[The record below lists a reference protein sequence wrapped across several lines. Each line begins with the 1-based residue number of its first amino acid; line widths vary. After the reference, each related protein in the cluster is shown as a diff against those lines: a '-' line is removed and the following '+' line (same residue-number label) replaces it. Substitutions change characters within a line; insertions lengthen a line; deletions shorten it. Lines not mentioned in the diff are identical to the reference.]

1 MSYGPQLPPHLLKRR
16 EESRDDVAEN
26 KDSSKNEETEI
37 YGPVLPPT
45 VRPESEHEN
54 ETESSTIGPQLPSG
68 FKKSDNKSDNQ
79 NLSNSDSDD
88 EFVGPLP
95 SLSGSHKKSRR
106 QQQIELDLEKRASY
120 ILNKGTI
127 NDTAENV
134 PKRESWMLELPAE
147 KAKNFG
153 LGPRQFSKN
162 TESKPKLDRSWTD
175 TPEIKAKRA
184 AMAASGQVQ
193 QDEPQYDS
201 KEDQDVLEYM
211 ASLKRDQEMERVAN
225 ELKQK
230 RGTDSLVEI
239 HDKEKSKRRKKEIVS
254 GNNSNERR
262 PFDRD
267 VDLQANRFDEAAKK
281 AMLKNARKINDR
293 FASGNH
299 KYL

>member
-1 MSYGPQLPPHLLKRR
+1 MSYGPQLPPHLLKLR
-16 EESRDDVAEN
+16 ETSRDNVAEGR
-26 KDSSKNEETEI
+26 DSSKNEENET
-37 YGPVLPPT
+37 YGPVLPPSIG
-45 VRPESEHEN
+45 PESKHKN
-54 ETESSTIGPQLPSG
+54 ETENSSIGPQLPSN
-68 FKKSDNKSDNQ
+68 FKKSDNISDNQ
-79 NLSNSDSDD
+79 SLSNSDSDD

-95 SLSGSHKKSRR
+95 SLSGSHKKSKR
-106 QQQIELDLEKRASY
+106 QQQIELDLEKRACD
-120 ILNKGTI
+120 ILNKGSI

-184 AMAASGQVQ
+184 AMAASGQLQ
-193 QDEPQYDS
+193 EDEPQYDS
-201 KEDQDVLEYM
+201 KDQDVLEYM
-211 ASLKRDQEMERVAN
+211 ASLKRDKEMERVAN
-225 ELKQK
+225 ELRQK

-239 HDKEKSKRRKKEIVS
+239 HDKEKSKRRKKEIAS

-267 VDLQANRFDEAAKK
+267 LDLQANRFDEAAKK
-281 AMLKNARKINDR
+281 AMLKNARKLNDK
-293 FASGNH
+293 FSSGNH

>member
-1 MSYGPQLPPHLLKRR
+1 MSYGPQLPPHLLKLR
-16 EESRDDVAEN
+16 ETSRDNVAEGR
-26 KDSSKNEETEI
+26 DSSNNEENEV
-37 YGPVLPPT
+37 YGPVLPPSIG
-45 VRPESEHEN
+45 PESKHKN
-54 ETESSTIGPQLPSG
+54 ETENSSIGPQLPSN
-68 FKKSDNKSDNQ
+68 FDDISDNQ
-79 NLSNSDSDD
+79 SLSNSDSDD

-95 SLSGSHKKSRR
+95 SLSGSHKKSKR
-106 QQQIELDLEKRASY
+106 QQQIELDLEKRACD
-120 ILNKGTI
+120 ILNKGSI

-184 AMAASGQVQ
+184 AMAASGQLQ
-193 QDEPQYDS
+193 ADEPQYDS
-201 KEDQDVLEYM
+201 KDQDVLEYM
-211 ASLKRDQEMERVAN
+211 ASLKRDKEMERVAN
-225 ELKQK
+225 ELRQK

-239 HDKEKSKRRKKEIVS
+239 HDKEKSKRRKKEIAS

-267 VDLQANRFDEAAKK
+267 LDLQANRFDEAAKK
-281 AMLKNARKINDR
+281 AMLKNARKLNDK
-293 FASGNH
+293 FSSGNH